1 MIFCKAMAAIGLTG
15 GALLAPPAVAQ
26 EAVAALAQ
34 EAVAAQAAHLVPRIE
49 VRTSLDAKSQGW
61 WLRAATVVRAGAE
74 SWRTDEARS
83 GYRITLQ
90 GKLLP
95 RTWIGLGAYGQAARF
110 DADRGAVRT
119 ARHYAG
125 ARLSFE
131 ASSDV
136 ELGFAWL
143 RRLRGRG
150 FASAPGGNRG
160 IKPGPKAYLQIHF

>member
-1 MIFCKAMAAIGLTG
+1 MTFCKAIAAIGLTG
-15 GALLAPPAVAQ
+15 GLLIAPS
-26 EAVAALAQ
+26 ALAQ
-34 EAVAAQAAHLVPRIE
+34 EAVAVLAQEAVAAHLVPRIE
-49 VRTSLDAKSQGW
+49 VRTGVDAKSQGW

-74 SWRTDEARS
+74 NWRSDEARS
-83 GYRITLQ
+83 GYRISLQ
-90 GKLLP
+90 GELLP
-95 RTWIGLGAYGQAARF
+95 RTWIGVGAYGQAARF

-119 ARHYAG
+119 ERHYAG

-160 IKPGPKAYLQIHF
+160 IKPGPKAYMQIHF